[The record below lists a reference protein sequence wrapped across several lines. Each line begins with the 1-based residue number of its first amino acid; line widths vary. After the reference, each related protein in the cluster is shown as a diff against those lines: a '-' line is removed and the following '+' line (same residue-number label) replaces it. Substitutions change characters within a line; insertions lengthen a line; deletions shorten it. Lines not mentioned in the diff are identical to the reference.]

1 MKTGG
6 ETQQE
11 QRRRE
16 IHRDGGRERPREPPP
31 DPPPPHRKR
40 QREGGS
46 GAELEKGGQGD
57 HETFPPP
64 RSAPHSEKGGLPRR
78 SQPSP
83 GLRPGTGGAPT
94 GQRSPSG
101 QCPVITPSSHLLGD
115 RPPLGPSLRRRWVHV
130 GSPEVPGVA
139 RAVSLPIGLN
149 INTQPARGR
158 RLPEGSSAAARP
170 PFMVITYIFA
180 C

>member
-1 MKTGG
+1 MLAFFVFKRERWRQRWRDTARA
-6 ETQQE
+6 EKERDT

-16 IHRDGGRERPREPPP
+16 GETQGAAPRPPP
-31 DPPPPHRKR
+31 HTHRKR

-46 GAELEKGGQGD
+46 GAELEKGGQGG
-57 HETFPPP
+57 HETLPPP
-64 RSAPHSEKGGLPRR
+64 RSAPHPEKGGLPRR

-83 GLRPGTGGAPT
+83 GLRPGTGGSPT
-94 GQRSPSG
+94 G

-139 RAVSLPIGLN
+139 WAVPLPIGLN
-149 INTQPARGR
+149 INTQPARGTA
-158 RLPEGSSAAARP
+158 SCKHKT
-170 PFMVITYIFA
+170 V
-180 C
+180 

>member
-31 DPPPPHRKR
+31 DPPPPQEEAERG
-40 QREGGS
+40 REWGRAG
-46 GAELEKGGQGD
+46 EGGQGD

-139 RAVSLPIGLN
+139 RAVPLPIGLN